1 MSSYPQTALA
11 VVEHAFKTYPERP
24 AFVCLGCTVTYRE
37 IDQKSA
43 AFAAYL
49 VNELG
54 LQPGERIALQMPNIV
69 QFPIALYGAIRAGL
83 VIVNVN
89 PLYTKRELK
98 HQLNDCNAKAIV
110 VLSNVAEALA
120 EVVAETSIEHVIVTD
135 IGDFMPWLKAKLVN
149 FACKHIKKM
158 VPNFSLPSSIPFNKA
173 LSVGKRYSAPSI
185 ARQPD
190 DLLVLQYT
198 GGTTGL
204 SKGAMLSNRNLM
216 ENVRQIKTHLPEF
229 FSEEAEIFA
238 APLPLYHIYALNLH
252 LMAGFSNG
260 ALSILIPNPRDLPS
274 LFDVLKPFQ
283 PTVFVGINTLFNAML
298 KHPRFKDIDFSKL
311 KVTAAG
317 GMALATET
325 AHAWEEATHCKV
337 SEGYGLT
344 ETSPVVCANPLAA
357 IKAGTIG
364 LPLPDTEL
372 KVINENG
379 ETLPANEPGEL
390 CVRGPQVMQGYWQ
403 NPEATAQVMT
413 ADGWFKT
420 GDIGVIRD
428 DGYVKIVDRKKD
440 MIIVSGFNV
449 YPNEVED
456 VAAMH
461 PNIIEAAV
469 IGVPMSQGGEQV
481 KIFVVTDDEQLTEED
496 VIAHCR
502 EHLTAYKVPKHV
514 EFRDS
519 LPKTNVGKILRR
531 ELRNT

>member
-11 VVEHAFKTYPERP
+11 VVEHAFKTYPDRP
-24 AFVCLGCTVTYRE
+24 AFTCLGCSVTYRQ
-37 IDQKSA
+37 IDEQSG

-54 LQPGERIALQMPNIV
+54 MKPGDRIALQMPNIA
-69 QFPIALYGAIRAGL
+69 QFPIALYGAVRAGL

-98 HQLNDCNAKAIV
+98 HQLNDSDAKVIV

-120 EVVAETSIEHVIVTD
+120 GVISETSVEQVIVTD
-135 IGDFMPWLKAKLVN
+135 IGDFMPWLKSKVVN
-149 FACKHIKKM
+149 FACKYVKKL
-158 VPNFSLPSSIPFNKA
+158 VPDVSFPESVRFNQAIALGKKFAVPS
-173 LSVGKRYSAPSI
+173 V

-260 ALSILIPNPRDLPS
+260 AHSILIPNPRDLPS
-274 LFDVLKPFQ
+274 LFDALKPFS

-298 KHPRFKDIDFSKL
+298 KHPRFKEIDFSKL

-325 AHAWEEATHCKV
+325 AHAWEEATHCKI

-344 ETSPVVCANPLAA
+344 ETSPVVCANPLSA
-357 IKAGTIG
+357 IKAGSIG
-364 LPLPDTEL
+364 MPLPDTEV
-372 KVINENG
+372 KIIDESG
-379 ETLPANEPGEL
+379 SDLPANEPGEL

-420 GDIGVIRD
+420 GDIAVIRD
-428 DGYVKIVDRKKD
+428 DGYLKIVDRKKD

-456 VAAMH
+456 VATMH
-461 PNIIEAAV
+461 PNIVEAAV
-469 IGVPMSQGGEQV
+469 IGVPMAQGGEQV
-481 KIFVVTDDEQLTEED
+481 KIFVVSDNENLSEED

-502 EHLTAYKVPKHV
+502 ENLTAYKVPKLV

-531 ELRNT
+531 ELRG

>member
-1 MSSYPQTALA
+1 MSNHPRTALA
-11 VVEHAFKTYPERP
+11 VVEHALKSYPERP
-24 AFVCLGCTVTYRE
+24 AFTCLGCTVSYRQVDE
-37 IDQKSA
+37 QSA

-54 LQPGERIALQMPNIV
+54 MKPGDRIALQMPNIV

-98 HQLNDCNAKAIV
+98 HQLNDSNAKVIV

-120 EVVAETSIEHVIVTD
+120 GVISETSIEQVVITD
-135 IGDFMPWLKAKLVN
+135 IGDFMPWLKAKVVN
-149 FACKHIKKM
+149 FACKYVKKL
-158 VPNFSLPSSIPFNKA
+158 VPNVGFPESVSFLEA
-173 LSVGKRYSAPSI
+173 LKLGKRYAAPSVV
-185 ARQPD
+185 RQPD

-204 SKGAMLSNRNLM
+204 SKGAMLSNSNLM

-260 ALSILIPNPRDLPS
+260 AHSILIPNPRDLPS
-274 LFDVLKPFQ
+274 LFDALKPFS

-298 KHPRFKDIDFSKL
+298 KHPRFQEIDFSKL

-317 GMALATET
+317 GMALTTET
-325 AHAWEEATHCKV
+325 AHAWEEATHCKI

-344 ETSPVVCANPLAA
+344 ETSPVVSTNALSA

-364 LPLPDTEL
+364 TPLPDTEV
-372 KVINENG
+372 KVIDENG
-379 ETLPANEPGEL
+379 NALPVNEPGEL
-390 CVRGPQVMQGYWQ
+390 CVKGPQVMQGYWQ
-403 NPEATAQVMT
+403 NPEATAQVLT

-420 GDIGVIRD
+420 GDIAVIRD
-428 DGYVKIVDRKKD
+428 DGYLKIVDRKKD

-456 VAAMH
+456 VAMMH

-481 KIFVVTDDEQLTEED
+481 KIFVVSDSEKLSEED

-502 EHLTAYKVPKHV
+502 ENLTPYKVPKLV

-531 ELRNT
+531 ELRG